1 MEPLFCPYCG
11 EKSLNELEPSELLID
26 NDEWYIFHYECSKCR
41 ETFDKI
47 VLKDVDIDENIENDG
62 KFWS

>member
-11 EKSLNELEPSELLID
+11 KKNLSELEPSELSVD
-26 NDEWYIFHYECSKCR
+26 DDVWYIFHYECAKCL

-47 VLKDVDIDENIENDG
+47 VLKDVDTDTVFD
-62 KFWS
+62 